1 MAVSVQPIPLRLYK
15 SGPSSAPHLEYRP
28 DVDGLRAI
36 AVLAVIVFHAFPA
49 LLPGGFVGV
58 DVFFVISGFLISG
71 IILRGL
77 SRERFSVLEFYGR
90 RIKRIFPALIV
101 MLAGVWALGR
111 AMLLADEFQRLGKH
125 VASGAGF
132 MFNLTLFMDTK
143 AYFGAITSPL
153 IHLWSLGVEEQ
164 FYLFWPLF
172 LLATWK
178 LGKKQFGVMVT
189 VAVVSFI
196 LNVVAVSAHPLAAF
210 YLPWNRLWEL
220 ALGGVLAYSQLDK
233 TGHLDGSDSGLSARK
248 SRLAML
254 FSPSA
259 RGFLGILLILASCAI
274 INERRAFP
282 GWWALG
288 PCLGAFLLISAGP
301 RSWINRHLLS
311 QRVMVFIGLISYPLY
326 LWHWPLLSFAHTAN
340 WRGFTPVMK
349 IAAVTASFILATL
362 TYKYVERP
370 IRTSPK
376 VLRLAVPLFAT
387 MLVCLSIGYMTF
399 KKNIPARTLSADI
412 SKFVQAAKEPDPY
425 PEQEGF
431 LTIGSGSRSTLY
443 IGDSTVA
450 QYHGRISKLQ
460 KEHADSRKAVFAWQ
474 AGCAPDP
481 ELSLVDAAG
490 CQKLIQSAVEYAKA
504 PQVDTVVIGFCWYA
518 YFVGLIQPDRVGE
531 AGPLL
536 PATDRALSN
545 IKSMIAGFVNQGKRV
560 YIVLQLPVDGGF
572 PPRQMIRRTV
582 FGSGFRVDS
591 RPAERASIA
600 RAIGPFASK
609 LIQIANDT
617 GAQVI
622 DPMNSLCNEKDCSPV
637 TPGGDPIYHDSWHL
651 RAGYIQAHV
660 NYMDET
666 VLAPADKAG
675 AGLQ

>member
-1 MAVSVQPIPLRLYK
+1 MAVSAQHIPFHLYK
-15 SGPSSAPHLEYRP
+15 SEPASAPHLEYRP

-36 AVLAVIVFHAFPA
+36 AVLAVIVFHAFPT

-101 MLAGVWALGR
+101 MLAGVWVLGR

-172 LLATWK
+172 LLVTWK
-178 LGKKQFGVMVT
+178 LGKKQFGLIVT

-196 LNVVAVSAHPLAAF
+196 LNVAAVSAHPLAAF

-220 ALGGVLAYSQLDK
+220 ALGGVLAYGQLDK
-233 TGHLDGSDSGLSARK
+233 GGQFARSDSGLGAEK
-248 SRLAML
+248 SWLTML
-254 FSPSA
+254 FSPST
-259 RGFLGILLILASCAI
+259 RGLLGVLLILASCVI

-288 PCLGAFLLISAGP
+288 PCLGTFLLISAGP
-301 RSWINRHLLS
+301 QSWINRHLLS

-349 IAAVTASFILATL
+349 IAAVASSFILATL

-370 IRTSPK
+370 IRTSPR

-387 MLVCLSIGYMTF
+387 MLVCLSVGYMTF
-399 KKNIPARTLSADI
+399 KNNIHARTLSADI
-412 SKFVQAAKEPDPY
+412 SKFVQAAKEPNPY
-425 PEQEGF
+425 PKQEGF
-431 LTIGSGSRSTLY
+431 LTIGNGSRSTLY

-450 QYHGRISKLQ
+450 QYYGRISKIQ
-460 KEHADSRKAVFAWQ
+460 KEHADSHKAVFAWQ

-481 ELSLVDAAG
+481 ELSLVNAAG
-490 CQKLIQSAVEYAKA
+490 CQKLIQSAVDYAKA

-531 AGPLL
+531 AGPLV
-536 PATDRALSN
+536 PPTDRALSN

-600 RAIGPFASK
+600 RAIGPFVSR

-637 TPGGDPIYHDSWHL
+637 TAGGDPIYHDSWHL
-651 RAGYIQAHV
+651 RASYIQAHV
-660 NYMDET
+660 NYMDQT
-666 VLAPADKAG
+666 VLAPTDKAG
-675 AGLQ
+675 AGL

>member
-1 MAVSVQPIPLRLYK
+1 MAVSAQHIPFHLYK
-15 SGPSSAPHLEYRP
+15 FEPASAPHLEYRP

-36 AVLAVIVFHAFPA
+36 AVLAVIVFHAFPT

-77 SRERFSVLEFYGR
+77 SRGRFSVLEFYGR

-101 MLAGVWALGR
+101 MLASVWVLGR

-172 LLATWK
+172 LLVTWK
-178 LGKKQFGVMVT
+178 LGKKQFGVIVT

-196 LNVVAVSAHPLAAF
+196 LNVAAVSAHPLAAF

-220 ALGGVLAYSQLDK
+220 ALGGVLAYGQLDK
-233 TGHLDGSDSGLSARK
+233 SRQLARSDSGLGAGK
-248 SRLAML
+248 SRLTML
-254 FSPSA
+254 FSPSS
-259 RGFLGILLILASCAI
+259 RGFLGVLLILVSCVI

-288 PCLGAFLLISAGP
+288 PCLGTFLLISAGP
-301 RSWINRHLLS
+301 QSWINRRLLS

-349 IAAVTASFILATL
+349 IAAVASSFILATL

-370 IRTSPK
+370 IRTSPR

-387 MLVCLSIGYMTF
+387 MLVCLSVGYMTF
-399 KKNIPARTLSADI
+399 KNNIPARTLSADI
-412 SKFVQAAKEPDPY
+412 SKFVQAAKEPNPY
-425 PEQEGF
+425 PRQEGF
-431 LTIGSGSRSTLY
+431 LTIGNGSRSTLY

-450 QYHGRISKLQ
+450 QYYGRISKVQ
-460 KEHADSRKAVFAWQ
+460 KEHADSHKAVFAWQ

-481 ELSLVDAAG
+481 ELSLVNAAG

-531 AGPLL
+531 AGPLV
-536 PATDRALSN
+536 PPTDRALSN

-591 RPAERASIA
+591 RPAERTSIA
-600 RAIGPFASK
+600 RAIGPFVSR

-651 RAGYIQAHV
+651 RASYIQAHV
-660 NYMDET
+660 NYMDQT
-666 VLAPADKAG
+666 VLAPTDKAG
-675 AGLQ
+675 AGL

>member
-1 MAVSVQPIPLRLYK
+1 MAVSTQHLPLRLYT
-15 SGPSSAPHLEYRP
+15 SEPSSAPHLEYRP

-36 AVLAVIVFHAFPA
+36 AVLAVIVFHAFPT

-77 SRERFSVLEFYGR
+77 SRGRFRLLEFYGR

-101 MLAGVWALGR
+101 MLVGVWALGR

-132 MFNLTLFMDTK
+132 MFNLTLYMDTK
-143 AYFGAITSPL
+143 PYFGAITSPL

-178 LGKKQFGVMVT
+178 LGKKQFGVMIA
-189 VAVVSFI
+189 VAIISFI
-196 LNVVAVSAHPLAAF
+196 LNVSAVSAHLLAAF

-220 ALGGVLAYSQLDK
+220 ALGGVLAYSQLGK
-233 TGHLDGSDSGLSARK
+233 TGRLDRSDPGWSARE
-248 SRLAML
+248 SRLTML
-254 FSPSA
+254 LAPSA
-259 RGFLGILLILASCAI
+259 RGVIGVLLILASCAVI
-274 INERRAFP
+274 DERRAFP

-301 RSWINRHLLS
+301 QSWINRHLLGHRS
-311 QRVMVFIGLISYPLY
+311 MVFIGLISYPLY

-340 WRGFTPVMK
+340 WRGFTPAVK
-349 IAAVTASFILATL
+349 LAAVAISFVLATL
-362 TYKYVERP
+362 TYKYIERP
-370 IRTSPK
+370 IRSSPK
-376 VLRLAVPLFAT
+376 VLRLAVPLFAA
-387 MLVCLSIGYMTF
+387 MLVCLSVGFMTF
-399 KKNIPARTLSADI
+399 QKSIRARALSADI
-412 SKFVQAAKEPDPY
+412 DRFVLAAKEPNPY
-425 PEQEGF
+425 PKQEGY
-431 LTIGSGSRSTLY
+431 LTLGNGPRTTLF

-450 QYHGRISKLQ
+450 QYYGRISKLQ
-460 KEHADSRKAVFAWQ
+460 KEHPDSHKAVFVWQ

-481 ELSLVDAAG
+481 ALSLVNAAG
-490 CQKLIQSAVEYAKA
+490 CQKLIQSAVEYAKDSR
-504 PQVDTVVIGFCWYA
+504 VDTVVIGFCWYA
-518 YFVGLIQPDRVGE
+518 YFVGFIQPDRVGE
-531 AGPLL
+531 AGPLV

-545 IKSMIAGFVNQGKRV
+545 IKSMIAGFVSQGKRV

-572 PPRQMIRRTV
+572 PPWQMIRRTV

-591 RPAERASIA
+591 RPAERATID
-600 RAIGPFASK
+600 RAIGPFITK
-609 LIQIANDT
+609 LVQIANDT
-617 GAQVI
+617 NAKVI

-637 TPGGDPIYHDSWHL
+637 TAGGDPIYHDSWHL
-651 RAGYIQAHV
+651 RSAYIREHIDYLDA
-660 NYMDET
+660 T
-666 VLAPADKAG
+666 ILAPSGKSS
-675 AGLQ
+675 AGL

>member
-1 MAVSVQPIPLRLYK
+1 MAVSAQHLPLRLYK
-15 SGPSSAPHLEYRP
+15 SEPSPVSHLEYRP

-77 SRERFSVLEFYGR
+77 SRGRFRLLEFYGR

-101 MLAGVWALGR
+101 MLAGVWGLGR

-178 LGKKQFGVMVT
+178 LGKKQFGVMIA
-189 VAVVSFI
+189 VAIISFI
-196 LNVVAVSAHPLAAF
+196 LNILAVSSHPLAAF

-220 ALGGVLAYSQLDK
+220 ALGGVLAHSQLGK
-233 TGHLDGSDSGLSARK
+233 TGRLDRSDAEPSALE

-254 FSPSA
+254 LASV
-259 RGFLGILLILASCAI
+259 RGVIGILLILVSCAVI
-274 INERRAFP
+274 DERRAFP

-301 RSWINRHLLS
+301 QSWINRHLLS
-311 QRVMVFIGLISYPLY
+311 RRSMVFIGLISYPLY

-340 WRGFTPVMK
+340 WRGFTPAVK
-349 IAAVTASFILATL
+349 LAAVAISFVLATL
-362 TYKYVERP
+362 TYKYIERP
-370 IRTSPK
+370 IRSSPR
-376 VLRLAVPLFAT
+376 VLRLAVPLFAA

-399 KKNIPARTLSADI
+399 QKSIPARALSADI
-412 SKFVQAAKEPDPY
+412 DRFVLAAKEPNPY
-425 PEQEGF
+425 PKQEGYV
-431 LTIGSGSRSTLY
+431 TLGNGPRTTLF

-450 QYHGRISKLQ
+450 QYYGRISKVQ
-460 KEHADSRKAVFAWQ
+460 KEHPDSNKAVFAWQ

-481 ELSLVDAAG
+481 ALSLVNAAG
-490 CQKLIQSAVEYAKA
+490 CQKLIQSAVEYAKDSR
-504 PQVDTVVIGFCWYA
+504 VDTVVIGFCWYA
-518 YFVGLIQPDRVGE
+518 YFVGFIQPDRVGE
-531 AGPLL
+531 AGPLV
-536 PATDRALSN
+536 PATERALSN

-582 FGSGFRVDS
+582 FGPGFRVDS
-591 RPAERASIA
+591 RPAERATIN
-600 RAIGPFASK
+600 RAIGPFITK
-609 LIQIANDT
+609 LVQIANDT
-617 GAQVI
+617 NAKAI

-637 TPGGDPIYHDSWHL
+637 TAGGNPIYHDSWHL
-651 RAGYIQAHV
+651 RASYIQAHV
-660 NYMDET
+660 NYMDQT
-666 VLAPADKAG
+666 VLAPAEKAG
-675 AGLQ
+675 AGL

>member
-1 MAVSVQPIPLRLYK
+1 MAVSVQHIPLRLYE
-15 SGPSSAPHLEYRP
+15 SEPTSAPHLEYRP

-125 VASGAGF
+125 VYSGAGF
-132 MFNLTLFMDTK
+132 MFNLTLYMDTK
-143 AYFGAITSPL
+143 PYFGAITSPL

-178 LGKKQFGVMVT
+178 LGKKQFGVMVA

-196 LNVVAVSAHPLAAF
+196 LNIVAVSSHPLAAF

-220 ALGGVLAYSQLDK
+220 ALGGVLAYAQLNKAGQFDQRD
-233 TGHLDGSDSGLSARK
+233 TELGSRRSA
-248 SRLAML
+248 LAKL

-259 RGFLGILLILASCAI
+259 CGAIGVLLILASCVV

-301 RSWINRHLLS
+301 QSWINRHVLS
-311 QRVMVFIGLISYPLY
+311 QRAMVFIGLISYPLY

-340 WRGFTPVMK
+340 WRGFTPAIK
-349 IAAVTASFILATL
+349 IAAVAASFVLATV
-362 TYKYVERP
+362 TYKYIERP
-370 IRTSPK
+370 IRSSPK
-376 VLRLAVPLFAT
+376 VLRLAAPLFAT
-387 MLVCLSIGYMTF
+387 MLACFCVGYMTF
-399 KKNIPARTLSADI
+399 KKNISARPLSADI

-425 PEQEGF
+425 PRQEGF

-450 QYHGRISKLQ
+450 QYYGRISKVQ
-460 KEHADSRKAVFAWQ
+460 KEHSDSHKAVFAWQ

-481 ELSLVDAAG
+481 ELSLINAVG
-490 CQKLIQSAVEYAKA
+490 CQKLIQSAVEYAKD
-504 PQVDTVVIGFCWYA
+504 PKVDTVVIGFCWYA
-518 YFVGLIQPDRVGE
+518 YFVGYIQPDRVGE
-531 AGPLL
+531 AGPLV
-536 PATDRALSN
+536 PATDRALTN
-545 IKSMIAGFVNQGKRV
+545 IKSMITGFVNQGKRV
-560 YIVLQLPVDGGF
+560 YVVLQLPVDGGF

-600 RAIGPFASK
+600 RAVGPFASR

-622 DPMNSLCNEKDCSPV
+622 DPLNALCNERDCSPV

-651 RAGYIQAHV
+651 RSAYIRDHID
-660 NYMDET
+660 YMDAT
-666 VLAPADKAG
+666 ILDASDKPAAKS
-675 AGLQ
+675 